1 MILSSMQMGRIRP
14 FHEVRDAEKLAALVA
29 DMTERG
35 WHGRPLVVIDCGD
48 YYQAI
53 TGSHRWAAANE
64 VGLDEIPIAICE
76 CDNLWKDY
84 DMTIDNVRDPEDFM
98 PILAEYDPEAAELLN
113 QN

>member
-1 MILSSMQMGRIRP
+1 MTFETISIDRIRP
-14 FHEVRDAEKLAALVA
+14 FHEVRDSEKLAALIA
-29 DMTERG
+29 SMTERG
-35 WHGRPLVVIDCGD
+35 WDGRPLVVIDCGD

-76 CDNLWKDY
+76 TGTLWEDY
-84 DMTIDNVRDPEDFM
+84 DMIIDDIRDPENFVD
-98 PILAEYDPEAAELLN
+98 ILSEYDPEAAELLK

>member
-1 MILSSMQMGRIRP
+1 MTFETISIDRIRP
-14 FHEVRDAEKLAALVA
+14 FHEVRDSERLAALIA
-29 DMTERG
+29 SMTERG
-35 WHGRPLVVIDCGD
+35 WDGRPLVVIDCGD

-64 VGLDEIPIAICE
+64 VGIDEIPSAICE
-76 CDNLWKDY
+76 CDNLWEDY

-98 PILAEYDPEAAELLN
+98 PILAEYDPEAAELLK